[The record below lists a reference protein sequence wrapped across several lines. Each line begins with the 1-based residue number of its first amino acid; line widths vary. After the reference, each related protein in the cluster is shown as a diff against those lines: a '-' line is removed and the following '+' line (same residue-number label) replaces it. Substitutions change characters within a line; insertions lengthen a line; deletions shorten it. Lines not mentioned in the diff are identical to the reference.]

1 MTEPTTPPTTQASTG
16 GAWLPVSASSMP
28 WAISPDALPL
38 PLSLPATGPD
48 AVSRETSEIA
58 AGVEDPMVSRA
69 GAVVVLRA
77 DGIILP
83 RCASWLESYGYVTS
97 AEGLAGRVEAAAAAD
112 AAAIMIC
119 FDSPGGSVSGVAEA
133 AARIAAVARGT
144 LVVAVADHLMAS
156 AAYFLASGCTAIV
169 ASPSAMVGSIGV
181 IAVRPSIARALDA
194 EGVDIDVLT
203 RGEGKTDHLVVV
215 ALTDEGRKRLQAS
228 VDAFYEQFVAAVAAG
243 RGVPKTT
250 VSTVWGAQVLTAEAA
265 RQAGMVNAVSD
276 ARGVFA
282 KLSTEAGRRQYR
294 QRARL
299 DAIIAATRPEEA
311 PDA

>member
-1 MTEPTTPPTTQASTG
+1 MTDPTPPSVQAGTG
-16 GAWLPVSASSMP
+16 GGVAWLPASASSMP

-38 PLSLPATGPD
+38 SLSLPDTRPTATDETPTIGARD
-48 AVSRETSEIA
+48 AGS
-58 AGVEDPMVSRA
+58 DPMVSRA

-83 RCASWLESYGYVTS
+83 RCASWLEGYGVIS

-119 FDSPGGSVSGVAEA
+119 FDSPGGLVAGTPEA

-169 ASPSAMVGSIGV
+169 ASPSALVGSIGV

-194 EGVDIDVLT
+194 EGIDIDVLT
-203 RGEGKTDHLVVV
+203 RGEGKTDTLIAVV
-215 ALTDEGRKRLQAS
+215 THRR
-228 VDAFYEQFVAAVAAG
+228 
-243 RGVPKTT
+243 
-250 VSTVWGAQVLTAEAA
+250 GAQAA
-265 RQAGMVNAVSD
+265 AS
-276 ARGVFA
+276 
-282 KLSTEAGRRQYR
+282 LRRR
-294 QRARL
+294 R
-299 DAIIAATRPEEA
+299 I
-311 PDA
+311 